1 MVYLSRK
8 KAKAAPGLNKHVV
21 DSDSETL
28 WQLSQRYAIRL
39 DALKKMNI
47 LLLGSPLQDGD
58 TVTLRKK

>member
-8 KAKAAPGLNKHVV
+8 KAQAAPGLNKHVV